1 MLILL
6 ILTVCRFFEIT
17 TNDITAI
24 ISLTFSHTLFYLV
37 GATNDFPFRESQL
50 NFDLFKRENYVYLS
64 RTLVGHVIL
73 SSFKF
78 IFTFVYK
85 KKKIFLKCI

>member
-24 ISLTFSHTLFYLV
+24 ISLTLFYLV
-37 GATNDFPFRESQL
+37 GATNDFPCRESQL

-78 IFTFVYK
+78 IFTFVYI

>member
-24 ISLTFSHTLFYLV
+24 ISLTLFYLV

-50 NFDLFKRENYVYLS
+50 NFDLFKRENYVYLE
-64 RTLVGHVIL
+64 
-73 SSFKF
+73 
-78 IFTFVYK
+78 Y
-85 KKKIFLKCI
+85 

>member
-24 ISLTFSHTLFYLV
+24 KSLTLFYLV
-37 GATNDFPFRESQL
+37 GATNDFSFRESQL

-64 RTLVGHVIL
+64 RILVGHVIL
-73 SSFKF
+73 VHLNSYLRLFIERRKF
-78 IFTFVYK
+78 F
-85 KKKIFLKCI
+85 